1 MVVDII
7 NKTLNTT
14 AIVKIQI
21 LIKPTEPFYFSY
33 FDGGHFMKTREPALF
48 WYKVD
53 EMGTKI
59 FYPLNCLKAYK
70 KVSYEGHLLASENKT
85 LIEFKRNTDFVV
97 EQPYTYTLFLA
108 FIVLNKT
115 HQSILPQRNGIIRNL
130 LHGLVCIRHI

>member
-21 LIKPTEPFYFSY
+21 LIKPTEPFYFPILII
-33 FDGGHFMKTREPALF
+33 FMKTRNQHYF
-48 WYKVD
+48 GTKVD

-59 FYPLNCLKAYK
+59 FYPLNCLKAQ

-85 LIEFKRNTDFVV
+85 
-97 EQPYTYTLFLA
+97 
-108 FIVLNKT
+108 
-115 HQSILPQRNGIIRNL
+115 
-130 LHGLVCIRHI
+130 